1 MDSPDPRPS
10 PDRLGDSGAPSPG
23 GSTLLFLC
31 RVGSALCVGSFRPRP
46 WHVFLRA
53 GPSSARSPPAAA
65 SCSARLS
72 AAARVAALGNELGDG
87 PRGCLLASAA
97 HVGLSSPLTPGFA
110 LRPQVIRDVISVHME
125 ELAGHW
131 QEEQQRAEDAAEK
144 YVLAPRVAR
153 DRCPES

>member
-1 MDSPDPRPS
+1 M
-10 PDRLGDSGAPSPG
+10 
-23 GSTLLFLC
+23 
-31 RVGSALCVGSFRPRP
+31 
-46 WHVFLRA
+46 
-53 GPSSARSPPAAA
+53 
-65 SCSARLS
+65 
-72 AAARVAALGNELGDG
+72 
-87 PRGCLLASAA
+87 LASAA